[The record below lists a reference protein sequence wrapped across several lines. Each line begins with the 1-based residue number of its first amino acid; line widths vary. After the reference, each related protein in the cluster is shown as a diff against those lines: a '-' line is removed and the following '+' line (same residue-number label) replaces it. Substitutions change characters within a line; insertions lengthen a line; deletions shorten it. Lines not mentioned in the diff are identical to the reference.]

1 MTHHQAHEFAKDWI
15 DSWNSRDLERILS
28 HYADDFDMSSPFICQ
43 FVNEPSGR
51 LVGKEKI
58 RNYWQVALSKIP
70 DLHFQL
76 IDVHVGATRIA
87 IRYSNQAGRQ
97 ATEVFF
103 LGGDGFVYRAAA
115 HYSP

>member
-1 MTHHQAHEFAKDWI
+1 MTHDHANEFAKDWI
-15 DSWNSRDLERILS
+15 DAWNSHDLERVLS
-28 HYADDFDMSSPFICQ
+28 HYADDFEMSSPFIPQ

-58 RNYWQVALSKIP
+58 RNYWQVGLSRIP

-76 IDVHVGATRIA
+76 LDVQVGAASIA

-97 ATEVFF
+97 ATEVLFF
-103 LGGDGFVYRAAA
+103 GNDGLVVRAAA